1 MPQSQMV
8 CTRCGTIGRP
18 KRYTPGT
25 FGMELLLFLF
35 FIIPGL
41 IYGIWRIAAR
51 KDVCAACLSDEL
63 VPIGSPAGRAM
74 TSRTQARMSASG
86 SAPIAP
92 ALKKCTD
99 CAEDVRAEARKCRFC
114 GFIFAESADAELK
127 PELSDTEPASA
138 TVSVEPAE
146 QRQTLA
152 PAPRPLGRV
161 ADYIG
166 WGFGLIVV
174 AITCVSV
181 VHHTSSPPS
190 SGGSSTSA
198 EPRPASTTS
207 PSTTTAGIGD
217 VVMVHPGYWVCGSTK
232 EALDEMV
239 KWAVRNDNDEMLRTM
254 QRTHSFAFVPAGFQ
268 VKILDSGVATRK
280 VRVTGWL
287 DPDDGRIHAYPEEK
301 RIGRECWVS
310 SAALANSTA
319 SNPASPARPMGRR

>member
-1 MPQSQMV
+1 MV
-8 CTRCGTIGRP
+8 CTHCGTIGWP
-18 KRYTPGT
+18 KRYTPGS
-25 FGMELLLFLF
+25 FGTELLLFLF

-51 KDVCAACLSDEL
+51 KDVCAACLSDAL

-92 ALKKCTD
+92 ALKRCPD

-114 GFIFAESADAELK
+114 GFIFPESADAELK
-127 PELSDTEPASA
+127 PELSETQPAPA
-138 TVSVEPAE
+138 TVSVEPTE
-146 QRQTLA
+146 QLQTVA
-152 PAPRPLGRV
+152 PAPRPFGRV
-161 ADYIG
+161 TPTKVIFA
-166 WGFGLIVV
+166 LIVV
-174 AITCVSV
+174 ALTYVSV

-190 SGGSSTSA
+190 SGGRSTSP

-207 PSTTTAGIGD
+207 PNATAAGIGD

-254 QRTHSFAFVPAGFQ
+254 QRTHSFAFVPQGFQ

-301 RIGRECWVS
+301 RIGRECWV
-310 SAALANSTA
+310 A
-319 SNPASPARPMGRR
+319 SEAVTRQDDIDR

>member
-8 CTRCGTIGRP
+8 CTRCGTIARP

-51 KDVCAACLSDEL
+51 KDVCAACLSDAL

-86 SAPIAP
+86 SAPITP
-92 ALKKCTD
+92 ALKKCPD

-114 GFIFAESADAELK
+114 GFIFAESADVELK

-138 TVSVEPAE
+138 TVSVEPTE
-146 QRQTLA
+146 QLQTLA

-161 ADYIG
+161 TVTKVMFA
-166 WGFGLIVV
+166 LIIV
-174 AITCVSV
+174 ALTYLSV

-190 SGGSSTSA
+190 SGGSSNPATSPLTPLQKKVKEATAPAANAGNSNRPAPVLGTTRESKVMLYMSCLGFSTSA
-198 EPRPASTTS
+198 AARALK
-207 PSTTTAGIGD
+207 AADGD
-217 VVMVHPGYWVCGSTK
+217 ADKVLTMTH
-232 EALDEMV
+232 M
-239 KWAVRNDNDEMLRTM
+239 AV
-254 QRTHSFAFVPAGFQ
+254 
-268 VKILDSGVATRK
+268 SGDLSGQAPLNER
-280 VRVTGWL
+280 
-287 DPDDGRIHAYPEEK
+287 EK
-301 RIGRECWVS
+301 TCLKS
-310 SAALANSTA
+310 SGL
-319 SNPASPARPMGRR
+319 

>member
-1 MPQSQMV
+1 MV
-8 CTRCGTIGRP
+8 CTHCGTIGWP
-18 KRYTPGT
+18 KRYTPGS
-25 FGMELLLFLF
+25 FGTELLLFLF

-51 KDVCAACLSDEL
+51 KDVCAACLSDAL

-92 ALKKCTD
+92 ALKRCPD

-114 GFIFAESADAELK
+114 GFIFPESADAELK
-127 PELSDTEPASA
+127 PELSDTQPAPA
-138 TVSVEPAE
+138 TVSVEPTE
-146 QRQTLA
+146 QLQTVA
-152 PAPRPLGRV
+152 PAPRPFGRV
-161 ADYIG
+161 TPTKVIFA
-166 WGFGLIVV
+166 LIVV
-174 AITCVSV
+174 ALTYVSV

-190 SGGSSTSA
+190 SGGRSTSP

-207 PSTTTAGIGD
+207 PNATAAGIGD
-217 VVMVHPGYWVCGSTK
+217 VVMVRPGYWVCGSTK

-254 QRTHSFAFVPAGFQ
+254 QRTHSFAFVPQGFQ

-301 RIGRECWVS
+301 RIGRECWV
-310 SAALANSTA
+310 A
-319 SNPASPARPMGRR
+319 SEAVTRQDDIDR